1 MTSLEV
7 VKRPPPTADPS
18 APSPYRR
25 TGIVIG
31 AVGLG
36 IAMVVLLAG
45 AITATL
51 VDDPAD
57 STTVARVVTWN
68 FGLNTVALAT
78 LKTSIAVVLAG
89 ILVRLWMRVDSVKA
103 ALPALV
109 PEGHGRLAPIVG
121 EVDTPYGPATSA
133 VEPPDDLLIHRVA
146 KVLWAPMLVMG
157 AMLVAGG
164 FVLSLVATGNVAG
177 DPGLAREQ
185 SAWVQGSQ
193 FLGEAFLLGGISFLL
208 GSILGALRKGGGEV
222 QASVGASVR
231 TLDMP
236 LTAKAFVVLMAA
248 GVMVSMAQFVLYIVA
263 AGIDDATSFAAWSA
277 WLGPFREFGLG
288 LLLAG
293 IVLAL
298 ATIGNVLGFQFNRI
312 TELVRTGH

>member
-1 MTSLEV
+1 MTTLEV
-7 VKRPPPTADPS
+7 VKRPSSTADPS
-18 APSPYRR
+18 ARSPYRR
-25 TGIVIG
+25 AGIALG
-31 AVGLG
+31 AGGLG
-36 IAMVVLLAG
+36 VSMVVLVVG
-45 AITATL
+45 AVAATL
-51 VDDPAD
+51 VDDPGEAN
-57 STTVARVVTWN
+57 TVAQIAIWN
-68 FGLNTVALAT
+68 FGLNTVALAA
-78 LKTSIAVVLAG
+78 LKMAIAVVLAG

-109 PEGHGRLAPIVG
+109 PEGHGRLSPI
-121 EVDTPYGPATSA
+121 EAEIDTPYGPAKSA
-133 VEPPDDLLIHRVA
+133 AEPPDELLIHRVA

-164 FVLSLVATGNVAG
+164 FVLSLIASGNIA
-177 DPGLAREQ
+177 DDTGLARQQ

-236 LTAKAFVVLMAA
+236 PTAKAFVVLMAA
-248 GVMVSMAQFVLYIVA
+248 GVMVSMAQFVGYIVA
-263 AGIDDATSFAAWSA
+263 AGVGDATSFAAWSA

-312 TELVRTGH
+312 NELIRTGH